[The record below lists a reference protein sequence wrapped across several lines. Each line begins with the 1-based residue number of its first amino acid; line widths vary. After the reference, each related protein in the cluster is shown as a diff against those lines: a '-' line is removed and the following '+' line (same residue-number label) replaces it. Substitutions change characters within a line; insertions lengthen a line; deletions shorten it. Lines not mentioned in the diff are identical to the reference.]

1 MRSRAFVPREV
12 FVLGA
17 TIAIGAVIGGT
28 SWLRAFMAKSNG
40 KIALVTVASSGIR
53 EATAERLAKA
63 GYKAYGTSR
72 RGAQAGE
79 RPFEIFSLD
88 VTSDESVEAAVSEMV
103 RRNGRTDLLAN
114 NAGFAHD
121 YARRSRHS
129 CSPAASM

>member
-72 RGAQAGE
+72 RAGE

-129 CSPAASM
+129 CSPATSM